1 MLYPEQNEARL
12 KLSLDGT
19 WAFALGSCVE
29 DQFDP
34 AKPLPD
40 AQPIAVPASYNDQN
54 DQTTAL
60 RRHYGWAWYQRKV
73 TMPAFCAGQ
82 RVALRFG
89 SVTHTANVWL
99 NGQLIVFWYET
110 YFKFTIPVFIFIFYL
125 FISFFLSIC
134 FLRTDNV

>member
-1 MLYPEQNEARL
+1 MLYPEQNEARM

-60 RRHYGWAWYQRKV
+60 RRHYGWVSAQGH
-73 TMPAFCAGQ
+73 AA
-82 RVALRFG
+82 
-89 SVTHTANVWL
+89 H
-99 NGQLIVFWYET
+99 
-110 YFKFTIPVFIFIFYL
+110 
-125 FISFFLSIC
+125 
-134 FLRTDNV
+134 FLRWAAGGAAVRLGDPHRKGLAERPAYCAAQGRLYSL

>member
-40 AQPIAVPASYNDQN
+40 AQPIAVPASY
-54 DQTTAL
+54 L
-60 RRHYGWAWYQRKV
+60 
-73 TMPAFCAGQ
+73 
-82 RVALRFG
+82 
-89 SVTHTANVWL
+89 S
-99 NGQLIVFWYET
+99 LIH
-110 YFKFTIPVFIFIFYL
+110 I
-125 FISFFLSIC
+125 
-134 FLRTDNV
+134 

>member
-54 DQTTAL
+54 DQTPATTAGHGISAKL
-60 RRHYGWAWYQRKV
+60 PCPLSAPGSGW
-73 TMPAFCAGQ
+73 CC
-82 RVALRFG
+82 G
-89 SVTHTANVWL
+89 SA
-99 NGQLIVFWYET
+99 
-110 YFKFTIPVFIFIFYL
+110 
-125 FISFFLSIC
+125 
-134 FLRTDNV
+134 R

>member
-54 DQTTAL
+54 DQTTRCAATTAGHGISAKL
-60 RRHYGWAWYQRKV
+60 PCPLSAPGSGW
-73 TMPAFCAGQ
+73 CC
-82 RVALRFG
+82 G
-89 SVTHTANVWL
+89 SA
-99 NGQLIVFWYET
+99 
-110 YFKFTIPVFIFIFYL
+110 
-125 FISFFLSIC
+125 
-134 FLRTDNV
+134 R